1 MTPVQI
7 RHNFTYHAPTPEQ
20 ISTYETLRQQGKI
33 LALFINELCPP
44 SREASLALTNVEQA
58 IFWANAAIARSLP
71 HPPENTQAQREGN
84 LASG

>member
-71 HPPENTQAQREGN
+71 PEKAKAQREGN